1 MRLGLIGFIVST
13 LSWNIKMIDE
23 TDRHIPVIIHGRN
36 STAYAKGGLAS
47 AGKDVADSGRGGD
60 TMAVH
65 VNKGEFDEMRQRWGD
80 PTINPKTGLPEFT
93 PFYKQSWFAPVAS
106 AVGSISGLGGYLG
119 DAIGGATGLVDAG
132 STASNALGS
141 GLLGAGIGGLSN
153 GVSGAL
159 MGGLT
164 GAATPYVTS
173 ALGFGGTGYADHSG
187 SAVAGLLGGSS
198 GGSDAGAATAS
209 SGGAGGGL
217 GGLMSGGLG
226 GMSPQKLGAI
236 TALLSAFAPRNGN
249 SYQRAAAGQN
259 AQAQAAFNQ
268 HLQPVVFNRVQTP
281 MTQSQYMNY
290 GYNPGVQQLQNNELP
305 TTAQSYARG
314 GKIRQNPN
322 QGQPQG
328 QSPLDGRADVVP
340 AKLSHGEYI
349 MDAGT
354 VSALGNGST
363 DAGAQALDQMRQ
375 NIRQH
380 IGPSLAKGQ
389 FPPDAKSP
397 LQYLS
402 QNER

>member
-1 MRLGLIGFIVST
+1 
-13 LSWNIKMIDE
+13 MIPE
-23 TDRHIPVIIHGRN
+23 NDRHMPVIIHGRN
-36 STAYAKGGLAS
+36 STAYAKGGLAD
-47 AGKDVADSGRGGD
+47 AGKDVANSGRGGD

-65 VNKGEFDEMRQRWGD
+65 VNKNEFDEMRKRWGD

-93 PFYKQSWFAPVAS
+93 PFYRQSWFAPVAS
-106 AVGSISGLGGYLG
+106 AVGSLTGLGGYLG

-132 STASNALGS
+132 STAANALGS

-164 GAATPYVTS
+164 GAATPYVAN

-198 GGSDAGAATAS
+198 GGSDGAASVAS
-209 SGGAGGGL
+209 SSGASGSGGL
-217 GGLMSGGLG
+217 GGLLSGGMNPKNLA
-226 GMSPQKLGAI
+226 AI
-236 TALLSAFAPRNGN
+236 GSLLSLFANHNGN
-249 SYQRAAAGQN
+249 SAQRAAAGQN
-259 AQAQAAFNQ
+259 AQAQANFNQ
-268 HLQPVVFNRVQTP
+268 HLPTVVFNRQQTP
-281 MTQSQYMNY
+281 MTQSQYLNY
-290 GYNPGVQQLQNNELP
+290 GYNPGVQQIQNNELP
-305 TTAQSYARG
+305 TMQSLARG
-314 GKIRQNPN
+314 GKIRPNAAPMPQQSQN
-322 QGQPQG
+322 
-328 QSPLDGRADVVP
+328 PLDGRADVVP

-380 IGPSLAKGQ
+380 IGPSLAKGN

-397 LQYLS
+397 LQYLA
-402 QNER
+402 QNNR